1 MGLGFGIGIRRR
13 DLVIDGGDR
22 HIVCGHREGDS
33 IAVDIHRIS
42 GQTLLDLPIFEGHAI
57 RLPCNESDFLTICT
71 LFWLPVHGQGVGVL
85 LVLRGQRDVVCWHR
99 EVDGLA
105 GGVHISGQ
113 TSHFPTGEGV
123 TFLLGCG
130 KRDFLTKC
138 TRFCLPV
145 HSQCVGVLLVLRG
158 QRDLVCGH
166 REVDGLAGGV
176 RTLGHAIYLPTG
188 EGVTFL
194 LGCGKSDFLTK
205 CTVFFLPVH
214 GQGVVN
220 RLIVVRHPH
229 VIAGHEE
236 LEFDMRAGVGD
247 GIRILCQTFD
257 LPDNVIAF
265 LLVSAKGDLIAH
277 VLLHAFLTI
286 PVVLRLGRLGYNI
299 GAYLIDYVLII
310 GVGVFNIV
318 LTRRHLD
325 VHIVAAGGGGN
336 RLVFVGAVQQSHL
349 RVGIVIIF
357 AFVFHRVLGGIVGKV
372 RNLGRIADRV
382 LTHNNG
388 TGLVF
393 CAFFCNDGSTIT
405 TKLVRIRYL
414 VGIGHVFVY
423 TGNALKLSR
432 KLANAFWAGQ
442 REGAIPVV
450 VGIKVL
456 QRKALKALK
465 GQLFSYGVAIRQLV
479 IAAVVVIVILHSKPD
494 VVGTCLGGHRF
505 RSRRQ
510 VICSAV
516 LKGSLRDCVAII
528 LRTGIGCRT
537 GVEVKA
543 EVPYRRPIFAHNRFL
558 CNQNAA
564 GRVPLALRGLDV
576 YLIAAVLGLG
586 RDVVKL
592 CVVVGAHRDEAQLAN
607 ALLIAGNDRVLRSP
621 LNLKVALLQGREG
634 QLFDYGVSIRQLFTA
649 AVVVIV
655 ILHHKPDV
663 VGTCLGGH
671 RFRSGQPIICSAV
684 LKGSLRNRIAEIL
697 LALIGCST
705 VLEVKVEVRACRLVR
720 PYTLIDLKFA
730 ALVQRA
736 LFGTDVHL
744 INAVHIRMREVVELF
759 FVVGTYKDNARLAHA
774 FLFAG
779 NTRDKRAP
787 VDDKVLLSQGRER
800 QLFGGFAGLVYHN
813 IRAVIATVKVQSLAV
828 RGKLCAVI
836 SADRLAVDVRDRL
849 GEGKHHPGI
858 ANAVNSGY
866 ICHGIAVD
874 IGHNAI
880 HATQLALLLTGGKV
894 CAVDAAKAH
903 RIGNSSLAV
912 ITRQAAKDHGV
923 LDDHCL
929 RCIVGQLDIVEHT
942 GGDLSLISQFD
953 RCVEHAAGNGAGRV
967 EGDFLLEVSA
977 FNNGVIELDR
987 SIGIHTGN
995 RHVLQRD
1002 AIALQRRLRGVDLTR
1017 GQVYRVA
1024 VRAGDEDLRRG
1035 SLLMVFVFA
1044 GHNGVLPALPLIEGD
1059 LHALTGHLLGLHAG
1073 QVGQTVFG
1081 NAQGL
1086 DRADIGGLVHQNICA
1101 VIIAGNAQHLAR
1113 GRGVGVVVFNCLF
1126 VDAQHIGVQRDICSA
1141 CAHQIDG
1148 IGGKGQVSAVYCRNI
1163 AVAHHQLADFLP
1175 GCQCTLKVVRQRTKH
1190 GIRNGKL
1197 AVIEKGTE
1205 HTVQNNCIGNGALA
1219 VAGQGVKDTA
1229 GNFDLAGAVCRADA
1243 NTSFGVGA
1251 AGDLA
1256 AGKHQ
1261 SALFAKR
1268 CVRNGGI
1275 GQLNRAVD
1283 GCMAQLFEIDLS
1295 AALIC
1300 HRQNAPRI
1308 RDVGIAG
1315 IGPVAAQVG
1324 LKLIFALVQT
1334 FHAGHTGQVGQTLIG
1349 KAQFLAHGRDR
1360 DQLHGCFV
1368 RHRDHAEAGRERSA
1382 VCADRDLGNN
1392 VAIVCEVIVGNAC
1405 GQGHNAAVATGS
1417 SYRPALAGGIA
1428 FHHQLQFFPSAGIV
1442 VLLDDIN
1449 IPCFLPTV
1457 QGAVLRQEQLV
1468 CLLLRAVA
1476 QAGDI
1481 AEVAAPDT
1489 AVLLGQ
1495 LIIGT
1500 AVNGAVIQHCFGVA
1514 AVQNVNTIHIV
1525 GVYQKCTRDSAV
1537 QQIHNGVSDILDGHI
1552 AADRAVQNV
1561 LCRSIFNAGDGQP
1574 GGFIVAPAGAGC
1586 CLGQTVRAGL
1596 DLDHLIICFRVSPN
1610 ILMLAYRAV
1619 SDAVGLFRHRGR
1631 KPCPCICKCG
1641 YREDGEHHTECQYH
1655 AHDAF
1660 FHDILSFVG

>member
-1 MGLGFGIGIRRR
+1 M
-13 DLVIDGGDR
+13 
-22 HIVCGHREGDS
+22 
-33 IAVDIHRIS
+33 
-42 GQTLLDLPIFEGHAI
+42 
-57 RLPCNESDFLTICT
+57 
-71 LFWLPVHGQGVGVL
+71 
-85 LVLRGQRDVVCWHR
+85 
-99 EVDGLA
+99 
-105 GGVHISGQ
+105 
-113 TSHFPTGEGV
+113 TS
-123 TFLLGCG
+123 LLGCG

-138 TRFCLPV
+138 T
-145 HSQCVGVLLVLRG
+145 
-158 QRDLVCGH
+158 
-166 REVDGLAGGV
+166 A
-176 RTLGHAIYLPTG
+176 
-188 EGVTFL
+188 
-194 LGCGKSDFLTK
+194 
-205 CTVFFLPVH
+205 FFLPVH
-214 GQGVVN
+214 GQGVVD
-220 RLIVVRHPH
+220 RLIAVCHPH

-236 LEFDMRAGVGD
+236 LEFDMRAGIGD

-265 LLVSAKGDLIAH
+265 LLVNAKGDLIA
-277 VLLHAFLTI
+277 LIMRLAFLSI
-286 PVVLRLGRLGYNI
+286 PVVVILRLGRLGHNI
-299 GAYLIDYVLII
+299 GAHLFGKGFVIVRILIHHDMHII
-310 GVGVFNIV
+310 
-318 LTRRHLD
+318 
-325 VHIVAAGGGGN
+325 AAGGGGN
-336 RLVFVGAVQQSHL
+336 SRVVVYGALGGKHL
-349 RVGIVIIF
+349 GHARRVGIVIIL
-357 AFVFHRVLGGIVGKV
+357 ALVGHLVLRSIVAKV
-372 RNLGRIADRV
+372 RSYGRVADDS

-388 TGLVF
+388 AGLVLF
-393 CAFFCNDGSTIT
+393 AFLCSDDHLIAAIRSTLRGVGINGQCLACIFTGNVLALKRELANVFLTNAFFI
-405 TKLVRIRYL
+405 
-414 VGIGHVFVY
+414 
-423 TGNALKLSR
+423 
-432 KLANAFWAGQ
+432 AGQ
-442 REGAIPVV
+442 RVGA
-450 VGIKVL
+450 VL
-456 QRKALKALK
+456 VLSGSEVPCFKALK
-465 GQLFSYGVAIRQLV
+465 G
-479 IAAVVVIVILHSKPD
+479 
-494 VVGTCLGGHRF
+494 
-505 RSRRQ
+505 
-510 VICSAV
+510 
-516 LKGSLRDCVAII
+516 
-528 LRTGIGCRT
+528 
-537 GVEVKA
+537 
-543 EVPYRRPIFAHNRFL
+543 
-558 CNQNAA
+558 
-564 GRVPLALRGLDV
+564 
-576 YLIAAVLGLG
+576 
-586 RDVVKL
+586 
-592 CVVVGAHRDEAQLAN
+592 
-607 ALLIAGNDRVLRSP
+607 
-621 LNLKVALLQGREG
+621 
-634 QLFDYGVSIRQLFTA
+634 
-649 AVVVIV
+649 
-655 ILHHKPDV
+655 
-663 VGTCLGGH
+663 
-671 RFRSGQPIICSAV
+671 
-684 LKGSLRNRIAEIL
+684 
-697 LALIGCST
+697 
-705 VLEVKVEVRACRLVR
+705 
-720 PYTLIDLKFA
+720 
-730 ALVQRA
+730 
-736 LFGTDVHL
+736 
-744 INAVHIRMREVVELF
+744 
-759 FVVGTYKDNARLAHA
+759 
-774 FLFAG
+774 
-779 NTRDKRAP
+779 
-787 VDDKVLLSQGRER
+787 

-813 IRAVIATVKVQSLAV
+813 ILTVIAAAKDQSLAV
-828 RGKLCAVI
+828 IRKGSARI
-836 SADRLAVDVRDRL
+836 SADRLAVDVRDRR
-849 GEGKHHPGI
+849 GEGKPHPGI
-858 ANAVNSGY
+858 ANAVNSGC

-874 IGHNAI
+874 IGHNTV
-880 HATQLALLLTGGKV
+880 HATQLTLLLTGGKI

-903 RIGNSSLAV
+903 RIGNSGLAV

-929 RCIVGQLDIVEHT
+929 RGIAGQLDILEHT

-1035 SLLMVFVFA
+1035 SLHTALVLA

-1059 LHALTGHLLGLHAG
+1059 LHAIGVNLLGLHAG
-1073 QVGQTVFG
+1073 QVGQTLAG

-1086 DRADIGGLVHQNICA
+1086 DRADIGGLVHQNILA
-1101 VIIAGNAQHLAR
+1101 VVVAGNAQHLAR

-1382 VCADRDLGNN
+1382 VFADRDLGNN

-1417 SYRPALAGGIA
+1417 SYRPALAGGVA

-1449 IPCFLPTV
+1449 IPCYLLAV

-1481 AEVAAPDT
+1481 AEVAAPDI

-1500 AVNGAVIQHCFGVA
+1500 AVNGALIQLRIGVA
-1514 AVQNVNTIHIV
+1514 AVQNVDAVPIV

-1619 SDAVGLFRHRGR
+1619 SDAVGLFRHCGR

>member
-1 MGLGFGIGIRRR
+1 
-13 DLVIDGGDR
+13 
-22 HIVCGHREGDS
+22 
-33 IAVDIHRIS
+33 
-42 GQTLLDLPIFEGHAI
+42 
-57 RLPCNESDFLTICT
+57 
-71 LFWLPVHGQGVGVL
+71 
-85 LVLRGQRDVVCWHR
+85 
-99 EVDGLA
+99 
-105 GGVHISGQ
+105 
-113 TSHFPTGEGV
+113 
-123 TFLLGCG
+123 
-130 KRDFLTKC
+130 
-138 TRFCLPV
+138 
-145 HSQCVGVLLVLRG
+145 
-158 QRDLVCGH
+158 
-166 REVDGLAGGV
+166 
-176 RTLGHAIYLPTG
+176 
-188 EGVTFL
+188 
-194 LGCGKSDFLTK
+194 
-205 CTVFFLPVH
+205 
-214 GQGVVN
+214 
-220 RLIVVRHPH
+220 
-229 VIAGHEE
+229 
-236 LEFDMRAGVGD
+236 MRAGIGD
-247 GIRILCQTFD
+247 GIRILCQSFN
-257 LPDNVIAF
+257 LPCDGIAF

-286 PVVLRLGRLGYNI
+286 PVVLRLGRLGHNI
-299 GAYLIDYVLII
+299 GAYLVGDNIITVLTH
-310 GVGVFNIV
+310 IV
-318 LTRRHLD
+318 LTRRHLN

-336 RLVFVGAVQQSHL
+336 SFALVGAVQQGHL
-349 RVGIVIIF
+349 RVGIVVIF
-357 AFVFHRVLGGIVGKV
+357 AFVFHLVRGGIVGKV
-372 RNLGRIADRV
+372 LSLGRVAERF
-382 LTHNNG
+382 LTQLNR
-388 TGLVF
+388 TGLVLS
-393 CAFFCNDGSTIT
+393 AVLCNDGYLIAAI
-405 TKLVRIRYL
+405 RIGFL
-414 VGIGHVFVY
+414 VGKDLTLIY

-432 KLANAFWAGQ
+432 KLANAVCLRADYRIGAVLVLDAVKVIQ
-442 REGAIPVV
+442 R
-450 VGIKVL
+450 
-456 QRKALKALK
+456 KALK
-465 GQLFSYGVAIRQLV
+465 GQLFGYGVAIRQRV
-479 IAAVVVIVILHSKPD
+479 IAAIVVSATLHHKPD
-494 VVGTCLGGHRF
+494 VVGTYLGGHRF
-505 RSRRQ
+505 RSSRK
-510 VICSAV
+510 VICRAV
-516 LKGSLRDCVAII
+516 LKGSQRSRIAEI
-528 LRTGIGCRT
+528 LRAGIDCRT

-543 EVPYRRPIFAHNRFL
+543 EV
-558 CNQNAA
+558 
-564 GRVPLALRGLDV
+564 
-576 YLIAAVLGLG
+576 
-586 RDVVKL
+586 
-592 CVVVGAHRDEAQLAN
+592 
-607 ALLIAGNDRVLRSP
+607 
-621 LNLKVALLQGREG
+621 
-634 QLFDYGVSIRQLFTA
+634 
-649 AVVVIV
+649 
-655 ILHHKPDV
+655 
-663 VGTCLGGH
+663 
-671 RFRSGQPIICSAV
+671 
-684 LKGSLRNRIAEIL
+684 
-697 LALIGCST
+697 
-705 VLEVKVEVRACRLVR
+705 RACRLIL
-720 PYTLIDLKFA
+720 PCALTDLKFA

-744 INAVHIRMREVVELF
+744 INAVHIRMREVVELLV
-759 FVVGTYKDNARLAHA
+759 VVGAHKDNTRFAHT

-779 NTRDKRAP
+779 NARDERAP
-787 VDDKVLLSQGRER
+787 VDDKVLLSQGREG

-929 RCIVGQLDIVEHT
+929 RCIAGQLDILEHT

-1035 SLLMVFVFA
+1035 SLHTALVLA

-1086 DRADIGGLVHQNICA
+1086 DRADIGGLVHQNIFA
-1101 VIIAGNAQHLAR
+1101 VVVAGNAQHLAR

-1243 NTSFGVGA
+1243 NTSFGIDA

-1256 AGKHQ
+1256 AGKRQ

-1283 GCMAQLFEIDLS
+1283 GGRAQRFEIDLS

-1308 RDVGIAG
+1308 RHVGIAD

-1324 LKLIFALVQT
+1324 LTLIFALVQA

-1349 KAQFLAHGRDR
+1349 KAQFLAHGLDR
-1360 DQLHGCFV
+1360 DQLHGGIA

-1405 GQGHNAAVATGS
+1405 GQGHNATVATGS
-1417 SYRPALAGGIA
+1417 SYRPALAAGGA
-1428 FHHQLQFFPSAGIV
+1428 FHHQLQVVPSTEII

-1449 IPCFLPTV
+1449 IPCFLPAV
-1457 QGAVLRQEQLV
+1457 QGAVLRQDQLV
-1468 CLLLRAVA
+1468 CLPLRVGL

-1481 AEVAAPDT
+1481 AEKAAPDI

-1495 LIIGT
+1495 LIIGA
-1500 AVNGAVIQHCFGVA
+1500 AVNRAPIQLHIGVA
-1514 AVQNVNTIHIV
+1514 AVQNVDAV
-1525 GVYQKCTRDSAV
+1525 PVEQKLTRDHAI
-1537 QQIHNGVSDILDGHI
+1537 QQIHSSTGGIADDRF
-1552 AADRAVQNV
+1552 AADLAVQNV
-1561 LCRSIFNAGDGQP
+1561 LCILIFNAGNEQVL
-1574 GGFIVAPAGAGC
+1574 GGIVVAPAGT
-1586 CLGQTVRAGL
+1586 GQCHRQTGSAEL
-1596 DLDHLIICFRVSPN
+1596 DLDHLIIRFRVRTN
-1610 ILMLAYRAV
+1610 ILMLVFRAV
-1619 SDAVGLFRHRGR
+1619 SDAVGFFRRGR

-1660 FHDILSFVG
+1660 FHDILSFFG